1 MRERDL
7 RTITKSVSF
16 RARSRIL
23 SLLGDQLIGKDH
35 LAIFEL
41 VKNAYDADASEAHVA
56 ITGLLDR
63 NPTICVQD
71 DGEGMDVETIAT
83 KWLEIG
89 SDHRKKQREA
99 GKRTPRFGRLP
110 LGEKGVGRIAC
121 YKLGREIELI
131 TRRAGN
137 SEFQVVQ
144 NWDEL
149 MNSEYLAD
157 TQVDVHQNA
166 RPIVFGDERTGTR
179 ITISGLRKLEWTRRD
194 IRDLSRAVTG
204 ICSPFEEHGDFVALL
219 EVPEYEEWLEDMPS
233 AVDLMEFAPWR
244 FSFALN
250 VQSFSWNYSFVP
262 PPSLTKKLAGRTD
275 GEQESLLLL
284 PHEREGQV
292 THDASLLEG
301 IGSVSGE
308 FVAYDGERKILN
320 LYPQVRNLTNFL
332 GSQAGIRV
340 YRDGI
345 RVYNYGEPGDDWLGL
360 DLRRVQ
366 RPAERLS
373 RNIVLGGVQLSLQ
386 DSTGLT
392 EKTNREGFQENE
404 TFEKFSKTVLA
415 IVEKFEMERVGD
427 KRRLKTL
434 VDQQKE
440 MFEIP
445 VEKPLSELRRKIID
459 TGEAEELIPLLDKVE
474 SDYEEMK
481 DILLRAGM
489 AGINLALVIHEV
501 RRGVQALYDA
511 IRAGVDAA
519 ELARNA
525 SELVRAFETISGL
538 LQRGGS
544 RRTDV
549 RSLVRRMASRSICGR
564 RFERHQVQV
573 QYRLPEQNSELVVYG
588 AFDLLL
594 GTLTNLVDN
603 ALYWLR
609 VRFADDD
616 DDPGR
621 RLFIGISDDFDSGP
635 ALLVGDNG
643 PGFNADPYELIQPF
657 VHKKP
662 GGSGLGLYYASV
674 AMQLCK
680 GSVEFPERGD
690 VDVPDWVDGAIVALV
705 LTEERK

>member
-1 MRERDL
+1 M
-7 RTITKSVSF
+7 
-16 RARSRIL
+16 
-23 SLLGDQLIGKDH
+23 LGDQLIGKDH

-41 VKNAYDADASEAHVA
+41 VKNAYDADASVA
-56 ITGLLDR
+56 KVSITGLLDVD
-63 NPTICVQD
+63 PTICVQD

-99 GKRTPRFGRLP
+99 GHRTPRFGRLP

-121 YKLGREIELI
+121 YKLGRKIEVI
-131 TRRAGN
+131 TRREGHA
-137 SEFQVVQ
+137 ECRVVQ

-149 MNSEYLAD
+149 MSSEYLAE
-157 TQVDVHQNA
+157 TQVDINQNKK
-166 RPIVFGDERTGTR
+166 PTVFGDDQTGTLIR
-179 ITISGLRKLEWTRRD
+179 ISGLRKLEWSRGD
-194 IRDLSRAVTG
+194 IRNLCRAVTG
-204 ICSPFEEHGDFVALL
+204 ICSPFEEEGHFVTVL
-219 EVPEYEEWLEDMPS
+219 EVPEHEDWLEDIPS
-233 AVDLMEFAPWR
+233 ASDLMEFAPWR
-244 FSFALN
+244 FSFELN
-250 VQSFSWNYSFVP
+250 AGVFSWNYSFIP
-262 PPSLTKKLAGRTD
+262 PPSLNKQMEGRMEGARD
-275 GEQESLLLL
+275 GRLLL
-284 PHEREGQV
+284 PHETERKV
-292 THDASLLEG
+292 THDADLLEG

-320 LYPQVRNLTNFL
+320 LYPQVRNLRNFL
-332 GSQAGIRV
+332 GNQAGIRV

-345 RVYNYGEPGDDWLGL
+345 RVYSYGEPGDDWLSL

-366 RPAERLS
+366 RPTERLS
-373 RNIVLGGVQLSLQ
+373 RNIVLGGVQLSLEG
-386 DSTGLT
+386 STGLT

-404 TFEKFSKTVLA
+404 TFEKFRKTVLA

-427 KRRLKTL
+427 KRRLKIL
-434 VDQQKE
+434 IDQQKE
-440 MFEIP
+440 IFDVP
-445 VEKPLSELRRKIID
+445 VEKPLAELRRKIID
-459 TGEAEELIPLLDKVE
+459 TGQAEELIPLLDKVE

-489 AGINLALVIHEV
+489 AGINLSLVIHEV

-525 SELVRAFETISGL
+525 RELVRAFETISGL

-544 RRTDV
+544 RTTAV
-549 RSLVRRMASRSICGR
+549 RQLVRRMARRAICGR

-573 QYRLPEQNSELVVYG
+573 QYRLPEENSELVVYG

-609 VRFADDD
+609 VRFPDDD
-616 DDPGR
+616 EDPRR
-621 RLFIGISDDFDSGP
+621 RLFIGISDDFESGP
-635 ALLVGDNG
+635 ALLVADNG
-643 PGFNADPYELIQPF
+643 PGFNADPYELSQPF

-662 GGSGLGLYYASV
+662 GGSGLGLYYASI

-680 GSVEFPERGD
+680 GSVEFPDRRD
-690 VDVPDWVDGAIVALV
+690 VDVPEWADGAVVAMV
-705 LTEERK
+705 FREERK

>member
-1 MRERDL
+1 MRERDS
-7 RTITKSVSF
+7 RAVTKSVSF

-41 VKNAYDADASEAHVA
+41 VKNAYDADASVA
-56 ITGLLDR
+56 NVTITGLLDM

-89 SDHRKKQREA
+89 SEHRKKQREA

-131 TRRAGN
+131 TRRDGN
-137 SEFQVVQ
+137 SECRVVQ

-149 MNSEYLAD
+149 MTSEYLAD
-157 TQVDVHQNA
+157 AKVDIHQHET
-166 RPIVFGDERTGTR
+166 PVVFADGRTGTR
-179 ITISGLRKLEWTRRD
+179 ITISGLRKLEWLRGE
-194 IRDLSRAVTG
+194 IRDLCRAVTG
-204 ICSPFEEHGDFVALL
+204 ICSPFEEDGDFVAVLD
-219 EVPEYEEWLEDMPS
+219 VPEHEEWLEDMPS
-233 AVDLMEFAPWR
+233 AVELMEFAPWR

-250 VQSFSWNYSFVP
+250 AESFSWNYSFVP
-262 PPSLTKKLAGRTD
+262 PPSLEKQLTGRTV
-275 GEQESLLLL
+275 GEQEGRLLL
-284 PHEREGQV
+284 PHGKEKKV
-292 THDASLLEG
+292 THDANLLSG

-332 GSQAGIRV
+332 GNQAGIRV

-366 RPAERLS
+366 RPTERLS
-373 RNIVLGGVQLSLQ
+373 RNIVLGGVQLSLE

-404 TFEKFSKTVLA
+404 SFEKLKTTVLA
-415 IVEKFEMERVGD
+415 IVEKFEIERVGD

-440 MFEIP
+440 AFEVP
-445 VEKPLSELRRKIID
+445 VEKPLAELRRKIIA
-459 TGEAEELIPLLDKVE
+459 TGKADELIPLLEKVE

-489 AGINLALVIHEV
+489 AGINLSLVIHEV

-525 SELVRAFETISGL
+525 RELVRAFETISGL

-544 RRTDV
+544 RKTAV
-549 RSLVRRMASRSICGR
+549 RELVRRMASRAICGR

-573 QYRLPEQNSELVVYG
+573 RYRLPEENSALVVYG

-609 VRFADDD
+609 VRFPDADE
-616 DDPGR
+616 DPKR

-635 ALLVGDNG
+635 ALLVADNG
-643 PGFNADPYELIQPF
+643 PGFNADPYDLIQPF

-662 GGSGLGLYYASV
+662 GGSGLGLYYASI

-680 GSVEFPERGD
+680 GSVEFPDRND
-690 VDVPDWVDGAIVALV
+690 VDVPEWVDGAIVALV
-705 LTEERK
+705 FKEERK